1 MDYQDYVDSTAP
13 PVEFY
18 IPRNESSWP
27 SVLFLDPGL
36 YIFNYEM
43 KEMKNKKL
51 KGEVF
56 FIRFFEKI
64 YFPD

>member
-18 IPRNESSWP
+18 IPRNESVWP

-56 FIRFFEKI
+56 FIYLFSK
-64 YFPD
+64 